1 MPSSG
6 GNNNNLLNAT
16 LVSWEKGSAA
26 RFTNL
31 PRTGWGLRTYSR
43 PTKRQA
49 THLVPKAAHH
59 HETEW
64 PSESPVPAKMEN
76 PAWLG
81 SRANASISSD
91 WWTGWSLRPVDF
103 TRVVPSR
110 AIMKRCQRSGSL
122 SISAVL
128 NMMRCQ
134 LFPASPE
141 PNYFGTWS
149 YTASIQT
156 MRDCVLRFI
165 SLPVYGIALE
175 QLKLRQ
181 E

>member
-6 GNNNNLLNAT
+6 GKNNNLLNDT

-26 RFTNL
+26 HFTNL
-31 PRTGWGLRTYSR
+31 PRTGWGLMTYSR
-43 PTKRQA
+43 PMKHQA
-49 THLVPKAAHH
+49 TDLVPKAAHH
-59 HETEW
+59 HETKW

-81 SRANASISSD
+81 SGANASINSD
-91 WWTGWSLRPVDF
+91 WRTGWSLRPVDF

-110 AIMKRCQRSGSL
+110 AIMKRRQRPSSL
-122 SISAVL
+122 SISAML

-141 PNYFGTWS
+141 AAYYQNQFMLAPDLILP
-149 YTASIQT
+149 ASRPWET
-156 MRDCVLRFI
+156 VFFCL
-165 SLPVYGIALE
+165 
-175 QLKLRQ
+175 
-181 E
+181 